1 MKKLVLFFI
10 LLLLLQNVYAGIGSS
25 SNFNTSNKG
34 DSGGVNNNATS
45 ASFTQRF
52 FSGVGAVG
60 QYIVS
65 TLSGRFGVLGDT
77 AVSLAINV
85 TSPSNN
91 SILVRGNESFT
102 GEDDLGIISNFL
114 NITANVYDVNTLLGY
129 ESATCYF
136 YNEGVSIGSSS
147 TNSSGD
153 CFIQYN
159 KSADSVGIRNFFV
172 NFSSTSGNT
181 SIENSSVNISLERYV
196 TSLTMSNLQIN
207 GKYYNGDQAVLLISV
222 RKSNA
227 SVTSQLYD
235 PINISAAAMNSI
247 NAIRGIKYYPGN
259 NITKLSTGQY
269 STNVT
274 LVYGAGADSFVKW
287 QVNLSDD
294 GFVNYLGSALHSDED
309 ICSAD
314 FGAFSDW
321 SACSG
326 GTQTRTRND
335 TSGCSEVQTQSCSS
349 GGDSCFPAGTKIT
362 MADGSKKNIEDV
374 KIGEYVKS
382 YDLINDKIVYA
393 KVLEIESPIREGYYD
408 VGGILNVTDE
418 HPIYVMKKDGRKGWG
433 AVNVTKAKIN
443 LQKSTLSGQDLFSV
457 EKGDKLFNEDG
468 SWVEIK
474 YLNYVK
480 GEIQTYN
487 LKQVDNY
494 NVFFAASV
502 LVHNKGETETCSNEC
517 SSGAT
522 QTTCLTDSN
531 LGTRT
536 CGNFD
541 SDTCTEWGSW
551 SSNSC
556 SAGNV
561 CSNAQCVQSTCTEN
575 WNCNS
580 WGSCVNGIQTRACND
595 LNSCGTSNNKPLET
609 KQCNIVP
616 YVSIDGGECF
626 PNWDCGDW
634 GSCRG
639 FYDLNDVLKNVNAVN
654 GTQTKTCRDLT
665 GCAYNE
671 TEARTCSLRVP
682 IEARLTQWCYDDYV
696 EIYEVSSGALVS
708 RVKQSEIAF
717 TNLSRIDITFT
728 SSNFTG
734 SCAYCFNGIK
744 DYDETGVDCGGQ
756 YCGSCL
762 SIYGVFDWA
771 FWVVVGSWFSFGFF
785 LIILWRRE
793 DEERK
798 KEGKESL
805 LESVAEEVE
814 SVQISS
820 AREKEIEV
828 EIAIFFRKIL
838 ESRVSVE
845 KPETKVGEKV
855 VYVEPEV
862 QIKRRRNI
870 LLEQLK
876 RKLHEWKKEGYSGTT
891 ALEEKIR
898 KLESKNKS
906 FFSRVVSS
914 YKERA
919 VEAQRSERLEKEKE
933 MRAEREEKRNEK
945 EEMLKY
951 ERSRA
956 RSERELR
963 LERAESERKWNEQK
977 SSIKKWFGGLFVSS
991 KKVSPTEKI
1000 KKIVVEKER
1009 PKIRVEE
1016 KHKVKSGFFAR
1027 LFARSSERERLH
1039 KKLLIEKKVQEKNV
1053 RHIEK
1058 VKLKVEK
1065 KRIKSVQKER
1075 KRVEK
1080 ERRKVIKKKISKVTR
1095 EIRKRKFLD
1104 LMRKLRLWRKEG
1116 YYGTAVL
1123 EEEVKRLKRQL

>member
-1 MKKLVLFFI
+1 MKKLILFLVLI
-10 LLLLLQNVYAGIGSS
+10 LILQNVYAGIGSS
-25 SNFNTSNKG
+25 SSFNTSNKG

-52 FSGVGAVG
+52 FSGIGLVG

-91 SILVRGNESFT
+91 SIFIRGNESFT
-102 GEDDLGIISNFL
+102 GEDDLGIIGNFL
-114 NITANVYDVNTLLGY
+114 NITANVYDVNTFLGY

-136 YNEGVSIGSSS
+136 YKEGVSIGSSS

-159 KSADSVGIRNFFV
+159 KSADSIGIRNFFV

-196 TSLTMSNLQIN
+196 TSLTMSNLQTN
-207 GKYYNGDQAVLLISV
+207 GKYYNGDQAVLLITV

-235 PINISAAAMNSI
+235 SINISAAAMNSI
-247 NAIRGIKYYPGN
+247 NAIRGINYYPGSN
-259 NITKLSTGQY
+259 LVRLSAGQY

-287 QVNLSDD
+287 QVNLSND
-294 GFVNYLGSALHSDED
+294 GFVNYIGSALHSDED

-335 TSGCSEVQTQSCSS
+335 TSGCSEVQSQSCSAGGGG
-349 GGDSCFPAGTKIT
+349 GGD
-362 MADGSKKNIEDV
+362 DG
-374 KIGEYVKS
+374 
-382 YDLINDKIVYA
+382 
-393 KVLEIESPIREGYYD
+393 
-408 VGGILNVTDE
+408 VT
-418 HPIYVMKKDGRKGWG
+418 P
-433 AVNVTKAKIN
+433 
-443 LQKSTLSGQDLFSV
+443 
-457 EKGDKLFNEDG
+457 
-468 SWVEIK
+468 
-474 YLNYVK
+474 
-480 GEIQTYN
+480 
-487 LKQVDNY
+487 
-494 NVFFAASV
+494 
-502 LVHNKGETETCSNEC
+502 CSNEC
-517 SSGAT
+517 STGAT

-541 SDTCTEWGSW
+541 SDTCTEWGTW

-556 SAGNV
+556 GAGNV
-561 CSNAQCVQSTCTEN
+561 CSNAQCVQSTCVEN
-575 WNCNS
+575 WNCET
-580 WGSCVNGIQTRACND
+580 WDSCVNGIQNRDCTD

-616 YVSIDGGECF
+616 YVPTTEGGTCS

-634 GSCRG
+634 GICQGS
-639 FYDLNDVLKNVNAVN
+639 YDINDALKNVNTVN
-654 GTQTKTCRDLT
+654 GTQTRTCRDLT

-671 TEARTCSLRVP
+671 TETKTCSLGIP
-682 IEARLTQWCYDDYV
+682 IQARLTQWCYDDYV
-696 EIYEVSSGALVS
+696 ELYEVSSGALVS

-734 SCAYCFNGIK
+734 YCAYCFNGIK

-820 AREKEIEV
+820 AREKEIEA
-828 EIAIFFRKIL
+828 EIAFFFRKIL
-838 ESRVSVE
+838 ESRKVSVE
-845 KPETKVGEKV
+845 KTETKVGEKV

-876 RKLHEWKKEGYSGTT
+876 RKLHEWKKEGYSGTA

-906 FFSRVVSS
+906 FFSRIVSN
-914 YKERA
+914 YKESGRA
-919 VEAQRSERLEKEKE
+919 REIEAQRSERLEKEKE
-933 MRAEREEKRNEK
+933 ERENARVAREQHRAES
-945 EEMLKY
+945 EEMLRY
-951 ERSRA
+951 EREKA
-956 RSERELR
+956 HAERELR
-963 LERAESERKWNEQK
+963 LEKIERRRKWDERNEK
-977 SSIKKWFGGLFVSS
+977 IKKWFAGLFASS
-991 KKVSPTEKI
+991 KKATPSTEKVS
-1000 KKIVVEKER
+1000 KVIVKER
-1009 PKIRVEE
+1009 PREEKVKLKVEE

-1027 LFARSSERERLH
+1027 LFARPSEREKLH
-1039 KKLLIEKKVQEKNV
+1039 KKLLIEKKVREKNV
-1053 RHIEK
+1053 RSIEK

-1065 KRIKSVQKER
+1065 KRIKLIQKER

-1080 ERRKVIKKKISKVTR
+1080 ERRKVIKKKISKVKR

-1104 LMRKLRLWRKEG
+1104 LMRKLRLWRKQG
-1116 YYGTAVL
+1116 YYGTAAL